1 MVFVHVLNAFEK
13 PFVQPHV
20 VGVLGENGAHLL
32 CQRIEFVVGFCAEHA
47 RKNIRHAV
55 KQVVIVVSVLVVHPD
70 NGVFEGGRFGVVYK
84 FLNLFVVSPDTFQEC
99 LFVVFG
105 SYQVERHGF
114 VRCFIFPEKGVVVIF
129 AFFFQILIHNCKCL
143 LVSLLSPFSCCRG
156 VGLQLWGM
164 PTCCCAVRLRQPKC

>member
-13 PFVQPHV
+13 LFVQSHV

-32 CQRIEFVVGFCAEHA
+32 RQSIEFVVRFCAEHA

-55 KQVVIVVSVLVVHPD
+55 KQVVIMVSVFVVHPD
-70 NGVFEGGRFGVVYK
+70 DGVFEGGRFGVVDK
-84 FLNLFVVSPDTFQEC
+84 LLNLFVVSPDPLHKC

-105 SYQVERHGF
+105 LYEVEGHGF

-143 LVSLLSPFSCCRG
+143 QVCLFSPFSHPHCFACRFG
-156 VGLQLWGM
+156 SVVCWL
-164 PTCCCAVRLRQPKC
+164 